1 MDTFYAFLLALIV
14 FYILMEWRL
23 GKARREAEK
32 RYADLEAK
40 TRWLYKM
47 LDELQS
53 APPRAAE
60 APAAEAHPAAKAIP
74 EPQAESIAVPQ
85 RLTFHALRRP
95 APVRARRRRAAPAPR
110 GSCGW
115 R

>member
-23 GKARREAEK
+23 GKARRESER

-47 LDELQS
+47 LDELQA
-53 APPRAAE
+53 APPKPAE
-60 APAAEAHPAAKAIP
+60 VPVAEAAPAADTPVA
-74 EPQAESIAVPQ
+74 PQAE
-85 RLTFHALRRP
+85 ALNSGGP
-95 APVRARRRRAAPAPR
+95 CGRADAATAASRAHRCCGSAAPA
-110 GSCGW
+110 
-115 R
+115 